1 MPSYNI
7 MRSPLEFRG
16 FLRIVSLRRLI
27 DPILSI
33 IVRSTFTH
41 SSNLEER
48 EKKENQNPIER
59 TL

>member
-1 MPSYNI
+1 